1 MRPELP
7 MATQAQIIAN
17 RANAQ
22 SSTGPRSSHGK
33 AASAMNGLRHG
44 FRSQSVLLPSEDP
57 AEYQALLDELTEH
70 FKPEDLT
77 EDRCVREMVDA
88 EWRLRRTRR
97 NMEFA
102 LSQKYFELQT
112 EFPETPDAHLEA
124 MAFEKLH
131 REDASFAYY
140 LKYESKYERQYS
152 RAYAEW
158 TRYQLNRRNARIK
171 NLQEAVLAPPPGWEL
186 REKAPEPPLQN
197 RTTEP
202 NSPSN
207 PQPEKRTTEPNP
219 VPRSAPCPCGSGQK
233 YKRCCGQNA
242 PAVLHTYAA

>member
-1 MRPELP
+1 
-7 MATQAQIIAN
+7 MATQAQILAN

-22 SSTGPRSSHGK
+22 SSTGPRSDKGK

-57 AEYQALLDELTEH
+57 AEYQALLDELTGH
-70 FKPEDLT
+70 FDPEDLT
-77 EDRCVREMVDA
+77 EQRYVREMVDA

-102 LSQKYFELQT
+102 LSQKYFELEA

-131 REDASFAYY
+131 NEDASFAHY
-140 LKYESKYERQYS
+140 LKYESKFERQYS

-158 TRYQLNRRNARIK
+158 TRYQLNRQNARIK
-171 NLQEAVLAPPPGWEL
+171 RLHEAAVAPPPGWKLCET
-186 REKAPEPPLQN
+186 ATQN

-202 NSPSN
+202 NS
-207 PQPEKRTTEPNP
+207 
-219 VPRSAPCPCGSGQK
+219 VPRNAPCPCGSGQK

-242 PAVLHTYAA
+242 PPVLHRHAV